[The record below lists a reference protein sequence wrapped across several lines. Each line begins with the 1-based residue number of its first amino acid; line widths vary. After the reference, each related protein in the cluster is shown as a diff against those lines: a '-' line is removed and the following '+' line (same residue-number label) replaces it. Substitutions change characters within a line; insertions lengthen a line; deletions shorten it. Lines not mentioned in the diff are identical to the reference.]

1 MLNAIRFR
9 VTWILWGNYP
19 PPSQLR
25 PYLCLSWAPPLA
37 EKARFVDNNCEYV
50 YFCQR
55 NWLAIR
61 KGSLWQKQQWRIC
74 QMKVDREIVRY
85 QNSLITCKKAVDI
98 QQTKARAD
106 KTWKDYDTQL
116 CIYKVLLHI
125 TSPYFRTEPENCIS
139 PVGGRLETSRVEEVI
154 NGLLDRSH
162 RVTSGSKAIWTI
174 GVNLRS
180 LGVCCSDNP
189 SIKSPVDT
197 RIPCC
202 KQRKLHQTEPNL
214 RGMCEICTLEP
225 KGQNWTRISTQETKS
240 IVYF

>member
-1 MLNAIRFR
+1 
-9 VTWILWGNYP
+9 
-19 PPSQLR
+19 
-25 PYLCLSWAPPLA
+25 
-37 EKARFVDNNCEYV
+37 
-50 YFCQR
+50 
-55 NWLAIR
+55 
-61 KGSLWQKQQWRIC
+61 
-74 QMKVDREIVRY
+74 MKVDREIVRY